1 MAKTNKRFDA
11 SYGDY
16 RDLSIEFWDT
26 AVDAC
31 FAMKLTQK
39 QKEKFAELTLYP
51 EIKRDREPRVHV
63 CDCAQVN
70 KLAFGSLP
78 KSNGMSPTNDF
89 CYARVEVRPKKDG
102 TCPHCGY
109 YTTLIKV
116 SSLNAGGKGL
126 RSAGAY
132 GR

>member
-1 MAKTNKRFDA
+1 MAKTNKRFDKPH
-11 SYGDY
+11 GDF
-16 RDLSIEFWDT
+16 RDLSIEYWDT
-26 AVDAC
+26 AVDEH
-31 FAMKLTQK
+31 FAMELTAK
-39 QKEKFAELTLYP
+39 QRDYLERLTLYP
-51 EIKRDREPRVHV
+51 ELKRDRERRVSV

-78 KSNGMSPTNDF
+78 KRDGGSPTKDF
-89 CYARVEVRPKKDG
+89 AFARVEVKPRKNG

-109 YTTLIKV
+109 YTTLVKV

-126 RSAGAY
+126 RSAGAH